1 MPHFRIDPALRT
13 FRDRR
18 LRLFGRP
25 GLRSRSQRA
34 AQTGRH
40 HPGGNINQ
48 RQERQQ
54 DRIAEGIENGSLTAR
69 ESARIESQEA
79 RINRQE
85 TRFRA
90 SGDGLS
96 PRERA
101 RLESELSRVPTD
113 PEIAK
118 QMGIGVSDLRGLY
131 QQISFVS
138 LVALDELMTV
148 GGEKG
153 DSLPLIETLQ
163 DSGTAD
169 PVAAFESEEMK
180 GILLEAINKL
190 PDREKIVVTLYYY
203 EGLTL
208 AEIGQVLGVTE
219 SRICQM
225 HTKAVLQ
232 LRSRMS
238 DSRRD

>member
-1 MPHFRIDPALRT
+1 MKGMLKSTLPLILTAFAVLLVAGISA
-13 FRDRR
+13 
-18 LRLFGRP
+18 
-25 GLRSRSQRA
+25 S

-101 RLESELSRVPTD
+101 RLESELNR
-113 PEIAK
+113 
-118 QMGIGVSDLRGLY
+118 
-131 QQISFVS
+131 
-138 LVALDELMTV
+138 
-148 GGEKG
+148 
-153 DSLPLIETLQ
+153 
-163 DSGTAD
+163 
-169 PVAAFESEEMK
+169 
-180 GILLEAINKL
+180 
-190 PDREKIVVTLYYY
+190 
-203 EGLTL
+203 
-208 AEIGQVLGVTE
+208 E
-219 SRICQM
+219 SRNIYRQK
-225 HTKAVLQ
+225 HDGQ
-232 LRSRMS
+232 HQ
-238 DSRRD
+238 